1 MLEYL
6 LKVSQACWDFVSQ
19 LHPNILPLYHIL
31 LTSLKII
38 SKEIMNVQG
47 FLLNVDRETP
57 LFLNF
62 RIHL

>member
-6 LKVSQACWDFVSQ
+6 LKVSQACWDFVS
-19 LHPNILPLYHIL
+19 HPNILSLYHIL

-57 LFLNF
+57 LFFNF